1 MSGEDA
7 PLLCGSRSCSSYSSA
22 TGSLK
27 LLFYT
32 SSLPSTLQ
40 SVPQMVFPG
49 GQYSAEELCIAA
61 AKSCGILPVYHSLF
75 ALAAPDLKTWYNPNH
90 IFTVDGGIAHVVVY
104 RIRFFFP
111 GWIGASEQK
120 SARCSLMNLPPE
132 PILSYQV
139 IDYLF
144 AQYRSDFI
152 NGRIELP
159 VNVDVQEQCLALA
172 VLDMMRLAQ
181 ENDKTPKQILSSIS
195 YKHCVPQSLRQSIVN
210 LSFFCRKRLRRSVQ
224 NSLKKMRACILS
236 VPLIKI
242 KYLVDLEKLDP
253 GFGTETFFV
262 KSTQKDCKDLVLK
275 VSRCSG
281 IIWKEVDSEFWQTF
295 SDFENIVDIRITQAN
310 SDQASEEGR
319 IVTITKQNNKVLEA
333 QFRMLRDALS
343 FASLVDGYYRL
354 TTDSQHYFCEEV
366 APPRLRWNLDNQ
378 CHGPITS
385 EFAIDK
391 LKRSGS
397 IGGSYVLRSSLQ
409 DYDRFLLTVCLETS
423 LGIDFQGCS
432 IQCKNDTFCL
442 AGISRHFTSLR
453 NLLEH
458 YKHNNLRLGSVS
470 TRLTSCCPPRTKEKS
485 NLLILLDSCP
495 QRILSPKGQRR
506 NIPLLTFQ
514 KIHLK
519 DITFLESQGKGS
531 FTKIFHGLR
540 KDADGEEEHEVDV
553 LLKILDATHQHYQ
566 ESFLEAASL
575 MNQLFHKHQ
584 VLLHGVCVGKQI
596 IMVQEFVS
604 LGALDLYLKRRQQ
617 KGPIPTSWKLEVVKQ
632 LAYALCYMEDKQLV
646 HGNIS
651 AKKILLV
658 REGDKDTPPF
668 IKLSDRGVSIKILE
682 RGMLLERI
690 PWLAPECVTDVRNLA
705 LESDCWSFGVT
716 MWEVFNDGIVPLN
729 AEEPEK
735 KLQFYNDQMQ
745 LPAPNWIELASLE
758 QQCMSYNPALRLPFR
773 SVIRE
778 LNNLIASDYELLVD
792 SKGQQMKDGF
802 RLCDRVWE
810 YQDPNV
816 YEERHLKYISVIG
829 KGNFGSVELCRYD
842 PLGDNTGELVAVK
855 KLQHSTAEHVR
866 DFHRESLILRAL
878 HSDYIVKYKGIC
890 YSAGR
895 RSFQLVMEYLPNGSL
910 QEFLPKNQDGLGFYH
925 LLLYAS
931 QICKGMLYLG
941 SQRYLH
947 RDLASRNILVQSPN
961 HVKIGDFGLTKI
973 LPQDKEYYVV
983 REQGQSPIFWHAP
996 ESLSDNI
1003 YSRESDVWSF
1013 GVLLYELFT
1022 YCERSCSPSAEYRR
1036 MMGPHNSQQTV
1047 CGLVELLRAEKRL
1060 CPPSS
1065 CPVKVYKMMLSCWS
1079 FKPSKRPTFSVLEN
1093 QCEQLRRVYQRKPGN
1108 LHSDMH
1114 ED

>member
-1 MSGEDA
+1 MHGCLCMSGDDA
-7 PLLCGSRSCSSYSSA
+7 PLLCGSHSCSSYSSA

-32 SSLPSTLQ
+32 SSLPSSSQ
-40 SVPQMVFPG
+40 SDPQMVFSG

-61 AKSCGILPVYHSLF
+61 AKSCEILPVYHSLF
-75 ALAAPDLKTWYNPNH
+75 ALASPDLKTWYNPNH
-90 IFTVDGGIAHVVVY
+90 IFTLDGGITHVVIY

-111 GWIGASEQK
+111 DWIGTSEQK
-120 SARCSLMNLPPE
+120 SARCSLMNLSPE
-132 PILSYQV
+132 PVLSYHV

-144 AQYRSDFI
+144 SQYRSDFI

-159 VNVDVQEQCLALA
+159 VSIDVQEQCLALA

-210 LSFFCRKRLRRSVQ
+210 LNFFCRKRLRRSVQ
-224 NSLKKMRACILS
+224 NSLKKMRACTLS
-236 VPLIKI
+236 VSLIKI

-253 GFGTETFFV
+253 CFGTETFIV
-262 KSTQKDCKDLVLK
+262 KSIKEDNKDLVLK
-275 VSRCSG
+275 VSWCGG
-281 IIWKEVDSEFWQTF
+281 ITWKEVDSELWQPF
-295 SDFENIVDIRITQAN
+295 SDFEDIVDIRITQAN
-310 SDQASEEGR
+310 SDQTSEEGR

-333 QFRMLRDALS
+333 QFQMLRDALS
-343 FASLVDGYYRL
+343 FVSLVDGYYRL

-366 APPRLRWNLDNQ
+366 APPRLRWNLDNH

-391 LKRSGS
+391 LKRNGS
-397 IGGSYVLRSSLQ
+397 AGGSYILRRCLQ
-409 DYDRFLLTVCLETS
+409 DYDKFLLTVCLETA
-423 LGIDFQGCS
+423 LGIHFQGCS
-432 IQCKNDTFCL
+432 IQRKNDTFCL
-442 AGISRHFTSLR
+442 SGISRYFSSLR
-453 NLLEH
+453 NLLE
-458 YKHNNLRLGSVS
+458 YYQHNSLCLGGVS
-470 TRLTSCCPPRTKEKS
+470 TCLTSCCPPRTKEKS
-485 NLLILLDSCP
+485 NLLIKHDSCP
-495 QRILSPKGQRR
+495 QRNLSPKGQRR

-540 KDADGEEEHEVDV
+540 RDADGEEEHEIDV

-584 VLLHGVCVGKQI
+584 VLLHGVCVGKQ
-596 IMVQEFVS
+596 
-604 LGALDLYLKRRQQ
+604 
-617 KGPIPTSWKLEVVKQ
+617 
-632 LAYALCYMEDKQLV
+632 
-646 HGNIS
+646 
-651 AKKILLV
+651 
-658 REGDKDTPPF
+658 
-668 IKLSDRGVSIKILE
+668 
-682 RGMLLERI
+682 MLLERI

-716 MWEVFNDGIVPLN
+716 MWEIFNDGIVPLN

-735 KLQFYNDQMQ
+735 KLQFYKDQMQ
-745 LPAPNWIELASLE
+745 LPAPHWIELASLE
-758 QQCMSYNPALRLPFR
+758 QQCMSYNPALRSPFR

-802 RLCDRVWE
+802 RVCDRVWE

-866 DFHRESLILRAL
+866 DFNRESLILRAL
-878 HSDYIVKYKGIC
+878 HNDYVVKYKGIC

-910 QEFLPKNQDGLGFYH
+910 QEFLPKNKDGLGFH
-925 LLLYAS
+925 DLLLYAS

-947 RDLASRNILVQSPN
+947 RDLASRNILVQSPS

-1022 YCERSCSPSAEYRR
+1022 YCERSYSPSAEYRR

-1047 CGLVELLRAEKRL
+1047 CGLVELLRAKERL
-1060 CPPSS
+1060 RRPPS
-1065 CPVKVYKMMLSCWS
+1065 CPLEVHEMMKSCWS
-1079 FKPSKRPTFSVLEN
+1079 FQPSERPTFSALEN
-1093 QCEQLRRVYQRKPGN
+1093 QCEELRRTHQRRPRF
-1108 LHSDMH
+1108 S
-1114 ED
+1114 

>member
-7 PLLCGSRSCSSYSSA
+7 PLLGGSRSCSSYSSA
-22 TGSLK
+22 PGSLK
-27 LLFYT
+27 LLLYT
-32 SSLPSTLQ
+32 SSLTSTPQ
-40 SVPQMVFPG
+40 SDSQMIFPE

-61 AKSCGILPVYHSLF
+61 AKSCEILPVYHSLF
-75 ALAAPDLKTWYNPNH
+75 ALASPDLKTWYNPNH
-90 IFTVDGGIAHVVVY
+90 IFTVDGGIAHIVIY

-111 GWIGASEQK
+111 GWIGTAEQK
-120 SARCSLMNLPPE
+120 SARCRLMNLTPE

-144 AQYRSDFI
+144 AQYRCDFI
-152 NGRIELP
+152 NGRIQLP
-159 VNVDVQEQCLALA
+159 VSIDVQEQCLALA

-210 LSFFCRKRLRRSVQ
+210 LNFFCRKRLRRNVQ
-224 NSLKKMRACILS
+224 NSLKKIRACTLS

-253 GFGTETFFV
+253 GFGTETFSV
-262 KSTQKDCKDLVLK
+262 KSTQKDRKELVLR
-275 VSRCSG
+275 VSRCGG
-281 IIWKEVDSEFWQTF
+281 IIWKEAESELWEPF
-295 SDFENIVDIRITQAN
+295 SDFEDIVDIRITQAN
-310 SDQASEEGR
+310 SDQLSGEGR
-319 IVTITKQNNKVLEA
+319 IVTITKQNNKVLES
-333 QFRMLRDALS
+333 QFQMLRDAFS
-343 FASLVDGYYRL
+343 FVSLVDGYYRL
-354 TTDSQHYFCEEV
+354 TTDSHHYFCEEV

-391 LKRSGS
+391 LKRNGS
-397 IGGSYVLRSSLQ
+397 IGGSYVLRSSPQ
-409 DYDRFLLTVCLETS
+409 DFDKFLLTLCLGTS
-423 LGIDFQGCS
+423 LGKVFQGCS
-432 IQCKNDTFCL
+432 ILCKNDTFCL
-442 AGISRHFTSLR
+442 GGVTRYFSTLR
-453 NLLEH
+453 DLLE
-458 YKHNNLRLGSVS
+458 YYQHNNLHLGGVS
-470 TRLTSCCPPRTKEKS
+470 TCLTSCCLPKAKEKS
-485 NLLILLDSCP
+485 NLLILRDSCP
-495 QRILSPKGQRR
+495 QRIMSPTRQKKT
-506 NIPLLTFQ
+506 ISLLTFQ

-540 KDADGEEEHEVDV
+540 KDTNGEEELQVDV

-575 MNQLFHKHQ
+575 MNQLSHKHQ

-596 IMVQEFVS
+596 VMVQEFVS

-617 KGPIPTSWKLEVVKQ
+617 KGPVPISWKLEVVKQ

-651 AKKILLV
+651 AKKILLS
-658 REGDKDTPPF
+658 RAGDKDSSPF

-682 RGMLLERI
+682 KGMLLERI
-690 PWLAPECVTDVRNLA
+690 PWLAPECLSDVENLA

-716 MWEVFNDGIVPLN
+716 MWEIFNDGIVPLN

-735 KLQFYNDQMQ
+735 KLQFYKDQMH
-745 LPAPNWIELASLE
+745 LPAPHWIELASLE
-758 QQCMSYNPALRLPFR
+758 QQCMSYSPALRLPFR
-773 SVIRE
+773 SIIRE
-778 LNNLIASDYELLVD
+778 LNNLIAADYELLMD

-802 RLCDRVWE
+802 KISDRVWE
-810 YQDPNV
+810 SQDPSV

-910 QEFLPKNQDGLGFYH
+910 QEFLPKNRDVLGFHH

-947 RDLASRNILVQSPN
+947 RDLASRNILVESPN
-961 HVKIGDFGLTKI
+961 HVRIGDFGLTKI

-983 REQGQSPIFWHAP
+983 REQGPSPIFWHAP

-1022 YCERSCSPSAEYRR
+1022 YCERSCSPSVEYRR
-1036 MMGPHNSQQTV
+1036 MMGPYNSQQTV
-1047 CGLVELLRAEKRL
+1047 CGLVVLLRDEKRL
-1060 CPPSS
+1060 CSPQS

-1079 FKPSKRPTFSVLEN
+1079 ILPAERPTFSVLEN
-1093 QCEQLRRVYQRKPGN
+1093 QCEQLRRVDQSGTSN
-1108 LHSDMH
+1108 LN
-1114 ED
+1114 